1 MEKKKEMVSR
11 VFRCTEANAGEFLD
25 LVNGWPELKALV
37 RELRA
42 VPDLFPG
49 LRGMQITLT
58 GAPEWVAKGLGA
70 INEENARIAPGVLDA
85 T

>member
-1 MEKKKEMVSR
+1 MVSR
-11 VFRCTEANAGEFLD
+11 VLRCTELNAGEFLD

-49 LRGMQITLT
+49 LRGMQVTLT

-70 INEENARIAPGVLDA
+70 VSEESAAIARGASDA